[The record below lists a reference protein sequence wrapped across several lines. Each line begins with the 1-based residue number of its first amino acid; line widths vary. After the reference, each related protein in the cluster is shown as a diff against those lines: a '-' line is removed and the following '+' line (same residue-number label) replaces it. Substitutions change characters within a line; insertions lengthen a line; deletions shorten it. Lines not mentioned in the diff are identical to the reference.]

1 MDSDEERKLDCESVG
16 GWVGGSPGDGG
27 GGFTTTE
34 RERERRLLPWGREI
48 RERGRSQ
55 ERAQRGACGGCKEEE
70 KEKEEEER
78 GLKLQGAVVGIG
90 DLQINKTSRLP
101 ETLNCQT
108 EGHQID

>member
-55 ERAQRGACGGCKEEE
+55 ERARREACGGCKEEE
-70 KEKEEEER
+70 NEEEEKEKEEKVEE
-78 GLKLQGAVVGIG
+78 
-90 DLQINKTSRLP
+90 
-101 ETLNCQT
+101 
-108 EGHQID
+108 

>member
-1 MDSDEERKLDCESVG
+1 MKSESWTVRSVG

-55 ERAQRGACGGCKEEE
+55 ERARREACGGCKEEE